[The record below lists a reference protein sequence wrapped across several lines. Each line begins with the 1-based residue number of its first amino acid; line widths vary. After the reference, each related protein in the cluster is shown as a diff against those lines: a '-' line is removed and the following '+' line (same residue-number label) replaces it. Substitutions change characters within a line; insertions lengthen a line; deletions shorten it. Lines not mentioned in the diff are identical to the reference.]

1 MKVFAAVTS
10 SKLKRMLASDER
22 GPLARIEDRV
32 RHRRIVRIWIIIL
45 TILIVTPLFAH
56 EMRPA
61 FLELNQTGTETY
73 EVLWKVPAIQNQR
86 LALYVTFPKQCT
98 EDKQRRSYF
107 AGGSFIERISIQCKN
122 GLVGSNIFIEGLS
135 TTFTDVLARVQR
147 IDGTTQIARLTP
159 ASPSFTVEATPNW
172 KEMAGT
178 YLHLGTKH
186 ILMGF
191 DHLLF
196 VLGLL
201 VIVGRRWKLLFKTI
215 TSFTLAHS
223 LTLAGATLGLVH
235 VPAEPLSAA
244 IALSILFLGVEVAR
258 MKRGGT
264 SFTIRHPWVAAF
276 GFGLVHGFGFA
287 SGLSTLGLPS
297 NEIVAALLFF
307 NIGVELGQIAFV
319 GLYLIFV
326 RALKTLEV
334 PSPRWAEIMPAYVIG
349 TLGAYWTI
357 VYTAKF
363 FL

>member
-1 MKVFAAVTS
+1 MKVS
-10 SKLKRMLASDER
+10 
-22 GPLARIEDRV
+22 
-32 RHRRIVRIWIIIL
+32 IIIL
-45 TILIVTPLFAH
+45 LIFIASPLFAH

-61 FLELNQTGTETY
+61 FLELNQINVETY
-73 EVLWKVPAIQNQR
+73 DVLWKVPAIQNQR

-98 EDKQRRSYF
+98 ENKERRSYF

-147 IDGTTQIARLTP
+147 IDGTTQIARVTP

-201 VIVGRRWKLLFKTI
+201 IIVGRRWKLMFKTI

-223 LTLAGATLGLVH
+223 LTLAGATLGFVH
-235 VPAEPLSAA
+235 VPAEPLSAC

-287 SGLSTLGLPS
+287 SGLSTLGLPPT
-297 NEIVAALLFF
+297 EIAAALLFF

-319 GLYLIFV
+319 ALYLIFV

-349 TLGAYWTI
+349 TLGAYWTM

-363 FL
+363 FI

>member
-1 MKVFAAVTS
+1 MKRNELLKNFMKIFAANTLLKS
-10 SKLKRMLASDER
+10 SDECGFLAGDER
-22 GPLARIEDRV
+22 GPLARIDDRGRLV
-32 RHRRIVRIWIIIL
+32 RVFVL
-45 TILIVTPLFAH
+45 FAILIATTPLFAH

-61 FLELNQTGTETY
+61 FLELNQTSSEKY
-73 EVLWKVPAIQNQR
+73 DVLWKVPVIQNTR
-86 LALYVTFPKQCT
+86 LALDVKFPNQCVEVTP
-98 EDKQRRSYF
+98 RRTYQ

-135 TTFTDVLARVQR
+135 ATFTDVLARVQR

-201 VIVGRRWKLLFKTI
+201 VIVGRRWKLMFKTI

-223 LTLAGATLGLVH
+223 LTLAAATLGVIH
-235 VPAEPLSAA
+235 VPVEPLSAV

-276 GFGLVHGFGFA
+276 GFGLVHGLGFA

-297 NEIVAALLFF
+297 NEIVTALLFF
-307 NIGVELGQIAFV
+307 NVGVELGQIAFV
-319 GLYLIFV
+319 ALYLIFV

-334 PSPRWAEIMPAYVIG
+334 PSPHWAQVMPAYVIG
-349 TLGAYWTI
+349 
-357 VYTAKF
+357 
-363 FL
+363 

>member
-1 MKVFAAVTS
+1 MKRWV
-10 SKLKRMLASDER
+10 
-22 GPLARIEDRV
+22 
-32 RHRRIVRIWIIIL
+32 IIL
-45 TILIVTPLFAH
+45 TLLIATPLFAH

-61 FLELNQTGTETY
+61 FLELNQTGSETY
-73 EVLWKVPAIQNQR
+73 DVLWKVPAIQNAR
-86 LALYVTFPKQCT
+86 LALYVTFPNQCI
-98 EDKQRRSYF
+98 ENKERRTYQ
-107 AGGSFIERISIQCKN
+107 AAGSFIERISIQCKN
-122 GLVGSNIFIEGLS
+122 GLIGSNIFIEGLS
-135 TTFTDVLARVQR
+135 ATFTDVLARVQR

-159 ASPSFTVEATPNW
+159 SAPSFTVEATPNW

-178 YLHLGTKH
+178 YLHLGTNH
-186 ILMGF
+186 ILMGL

-201 VIVGRRWKLLFKTI
+201 VIVGRRWKLMFKTI

-235 VPAEPLSAA
+235 VPAEPLSAV

-264 SFTIRHPWVAAF
+264 SITIRHPWVAAF

-319 GLYLIFV
+319 ALYLIFV
-326 RALKTLEV
+326 RSLKTLEV
-334 PSPRWAEIMPAYVIG
+334 PSTRLAEVMPAYVIG
-349 TLGAYWTI
+349 TLGAYWTF
-357 VYTAKF
+357 VYVAKF
-363 FL
+363 FE

>member
-1 MKVFAAVTS
+1 MK
-10 SKLKRMLASDER
+10 L
-22 GPLARIEDRV
+22 
-32 RHRRIVRIWIIIL
+32 WIIIVI
-45 TILIVTPLFAH
+45 TLIATSLFAH

-61 FLELNQTGTETY
+61 FLELNQTSADKY
-73 EVLWKVPAIQNQR
+73 DVLWKVPAIQNAR
-86 LALYVTFPKQCT
+86 LALYVKFPNQCVENT
-98 EDKQRRSYF
+98 ARRSYQ

-135 TTFTDVLARVQR
+135 ATFTDVLARVQR

-159 ASPSFTVEATPNW
+159 ASPSFTVETTPNW

-215 TSFTLAHS
+215 TSFTVAHS

-235 VPAEPLSAA
+235 VPAEPLSAV

-258 MKRGGT
+258 MKCGGN

-276 GFGLVHGFGFA
+276 GFGFVHGFGFA

-297 NEIVAALLFF
+297 SEIVAALLFF

-319 GLYLIFV
+319 ALYLIFV
-326 RALKTLEV
+326 RALRTLEV

-363 FL
+363 FV

>member
-1 MKVFAAVTS
+1 MKHDLISLPLIRRGLKGWLIIIFFAA
-10 SKLKRMLASDER
+10 
-22 GPLARIEDRV
+22 
-32 RHRRIVRIWIIIL
+32 
-45 TILIVTPLFAH
+45 TPLFAH

-61 FLELNQTGTETY
+61 FLELKQMDAETY
-73 EVLWKVPAIQNQR
+73 DVLWKVPAIQDMR
-86 LALYVTFPKQCT
+86 LALYVKFPAQCSET
-98 EDKQRRSYF
+98 TQRRSYQ
-107 AGGSFIERISIQCKN
+107 AGGSYIDRISIRCKN
-122 GLVGSNIFIEGLS
+122 GLVGNNVFIEGLS
-135 TTFTDVLARVQR
+135 ATFTDVLARVQR

-159 ASPSFTVEATPNW
+159 STPFFTVEATPNW

-201 VIVGRRWKLLFKTI
+201 VIVGRRWKLMFKTI

-264 SFTIRHPWVAAF
+264 SYTIQHPWVAAF

-297 NEIVAALLFF
+297 SEIVAALLFF

-319 GLYLIFV
+319 ALYLIFV

-334 PSPRWAEIMPAYVIG
+334 PSTRLAEVMPAYVIG

-363 FL
+363 FER